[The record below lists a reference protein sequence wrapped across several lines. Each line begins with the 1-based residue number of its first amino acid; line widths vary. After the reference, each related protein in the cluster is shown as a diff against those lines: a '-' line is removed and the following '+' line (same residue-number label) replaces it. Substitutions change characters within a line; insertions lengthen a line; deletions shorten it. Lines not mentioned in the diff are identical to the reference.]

1 VFTKAP
7 SIFGNRVEF
16 FVKYHL
22 TSRRHRKIS
31 EHQKTRF
38 VLLSVQIAM
47 QVVFILIYCYADKI
61 GGGGEFGGGGRFF
74 IKVTSG
80 FFSASNV

>member
-1 VFTKAP
+1 MFTKAP

-47 QVVFILIYCYADKI
+47 QVVFILFIVTLTKL
-61 GGGGEFGGGGRFF
+61 GEEANLEGAVDLF
-74 IKVTSG
+74 
-80 FFSASNV
+80 